1 MVVQPHAYDAQR
13 NTHSPDAALAA
24 LAGRQHGVVS
34 RAQLAQLGLSRN
46 AIRRRV
52 ERKRLARLY
61 DNVFAVGHTALTP
74 DSRRL
79 AAVLACGPQALLSH
93 RSAAT
98 LWGLLPYSPQFEV
111 TIPYP
116 RKPRPGL
123 LLHRSRAIHPEDRA
137 TLRAIP
143 VTSPART
150 LVDLA
155 EVLDERRLAS
165 AVHEAEV
172 RRVFDLDALE
182 RTLARLPGRRGT
194 PRLER
199 VLAAYRPDPRFT
211 RSAAERHFAALC
223 ERQRLPNPQ
232 TNLWIGGCE
241 IDAYWPDARL
251 AVEIDG
257 RTHRTRRAFQEDRR
271 RDRHLATLGVQV
283 VRVTAIDLEDEGRLA
298 DQLREIRQGRR
309 RALSR

>member
-1 MVVQPHAYDAQR
+1 MGRQAHAYDADR
-13 NTHSPDAALAA
+13 SPPLADDALAA

-34 RAQLAQLGLSRN
+34 RAQLAGLGLTRN

-52 ERKRLARLY
+52 ERCRLVRLHAG
-61 DNVFAVGHTALTP
+61 VFAVGHTALTT

-93 RSAAT
+93 RSAAI
-98 LWGLLPYSPQFEV
+98 LWGLLSYSPQLEV
-111 TIPYP
+111 TAP
-116 RKPRPGL
+116 RSIGPRPGIAT
-123 LLHRSRAIHPEDRA
+123 HRSRAIHPEDRA
-137 TLRAIP
+137 TRRAIP
-143 VTSPART
+143 VTSLART

-155 EVLDERRLAS
+155 DVVDERRLAS

-199 VLAAYRPDPRFT
+199 ALAAYRPEPGFT
-211 RSAAERHFAALC
+211 RSWAERRFVELC
-223 ERQRLPNPQ
+223 ERRGLPRPQ

-241 IDAYWPDARL
+241 IDAYWPDAGL

-257 RTHRTRRAFQEDRR
+257 RTHRTRHAFQEDRE
-271 RDRHLATLGVQV
+271 RDRHLATLGIQV
-283 VRVTAIDLEDEGRLA
+283 LRVTAVDLRDERRLA
-298 DQLREIRQGRR
+298 SQLKEIRQGRR